1 MKVIHLQY
9 GTSEASPGNR
19 LHNAFLK
26 AGISSSLLSLTS
38 MIKGPEGI
46 LSLGKKERYI
56 AKINTGIELYL
67 TRNKLEKF
75 GNFSYPVIGSD
86 ISEIKEVVKADVIY
100 IHWVLN
106 GFLSLSSM
114 EKLFRLNKPI
124 IFFLH
129 DMWTFTGGC
138 HYSFTCNK
146 YKTECNNCQFF
157 PKDKVKDLAYKE
169 FHKKH
174 KLFPKYDNLYFV
186 SPSKWLYNCTN
197 EATLTKDKPSYHIPN
212 FLDDKMFKPFDK
224 KVAKRILNIDENEI
238 VIAFGAI
245 AIDSP
250 YKGWK
255 YLQEALEILSEDE
268 NYKNIH
274 ILIFGSGY
282 NKEVANRVP
291 FKTKFAGFLTSEY
304 ATTLMYNAADIF
316 VAPSLAD
323 NLPYT
328 ILESEYCGT
337 PVVAFNTGGIP
348 DLIEHKENGYLANYK
363 DAKDLAVG
371 IKYCLDNHTKGY
383 ALPQFDGAAIMNKH
397 LNLINQI
404 SNQ

>member
-1 MKVIHLQY
+1 
-9 GTSEASPGNR
+9 
-19 LHNAFLK
+19 
-26 AGISSSLLSLTS
+26 
-38 MIKGPEGI
+38 
-46 LSLGKKERYI
+46 
-56 AKINTGIELYL
+56 
-67 TRNKLEKF
+67 
-75 GNFSYPVIGSD
+75 
-86 ISEIKEVVKADVIY
+86 
-100 IHWVLN
+100 
-106 GFLSLSSM
+106 
-114 EKLFRLNKPI
+114 
-124 IFFLH
+124 
-129 DMWTFTGGC
+129 MWTFTGGC

-169 FHKKH
+169 FHKKQ

>member
-1 MKVIHLQY
+1 MNVIHLQY

-26 AGISSSLLSLTS
+26 EGIGSSLLSLTS
-38 MIKGPEGI
+38 EIKGEGLI
-46 LSLGKKERYI
+46 SLGKKENYI
-56 AKINTGIELYL
+56 AKINSKIEKYL
-67 TRNKLEKF
+67 TKNKLEKY
-75 GNFSYPVIGSD
+75 GYFSYPVIGTD
-86 ISEIKEVVKADVIY
+86 ISEIKEVRNADVIY

-106 GFLSLSSM
+106 GFLSLRSM
-114 EKLFRLNKPI
+114 EKLFKLNKPI

-129 DMWTFTGGC
+129 DMWSFTGGC
-138 HYSFTCNK
+138 HYSFTCDK

-157 PKDKVKDLAYKE
+157 PKDKVKDLAYKG
-169 FHKKH
+169 FHKKDL
-174 KLFPKYDNLYFV
+174 LFKKYQNLYFV
-186 SPSKWLYNCTN
+186 SPSTWLYKCTK
-197 EATLTKDKPSYHIPN
+197 EASLTKNKPTFHIPN
-212 FLDDKMFKPFDK
+212 FLDNKMFKPFDK
-224 KVAKRILNIDENEI
+224 KLAKKIINIDPNDT

-255 YLQEALEILSEDE
+255 YLQKALELLAEDKS
-268 NYKNIH
+268 YKNIQ
-274 ILIFGSGY
+274 ILIFGSGF
-282 NKEVANRVP
+282 NKEIANRVP

-304 ATTLMYNAADIF
+304 ATNLMYNAADIF

-348 DLIEHKENGYLANYK
+348 DLIDHKQNGYLANYE
-363 DAKDLAVG
+363 DSEDLAEG
-371 IKYCLDNHTKGY
+371 IKYCLE
-383 ALPQFDGAAIMNKH
+383 
-397 LNLINQI
+397 
-404 SNQ
+404 